1 MASENKAWTE
11 VPQLQ
16 PRKGNDAPQCG
27 PLNQG
32 QRGQGWVMEMEVRG
46 VYELTE
52 KLWFR
57 VQEGVKGV

>member
-32 QRGQGWVMEMEVRG
+32 Q
-46 VYELTE
+46 
-52 KLWFR
+52 
-57 VQEGVKGV
+57 EGPGLGHGNGGERSL